1 MKTETQTI
9 VEEVVKPP
17 KNKGGRPRK
26 GSEKPKPDV
35 EKPKR
40 LGRPL
45 TAPWRHQDNGVYNH
59 APIDPEY
66 SIKYWRAHYKKPY
79 TCGICNATLH
89 CCGAIPRHERT
100 LHCQLAKLRKEQEKK
115 EEAN

>member
-1 MKTETQTI
+1 METSREIINEEI
-9 VEEVVKPP
+9 VQPP
-17 KNKGGRPRK
+17 KNQGGRPRK
-26 GSEKPKPDV
+26 GSEKPKPETDA
-35 EKPKR
+35 PKR

-45 TAPWRHQDNGVYNH
+45 TALSRYQDNGVYHNG
-59 APIDPEY
+59 AIGPEY

-79 TCGICNATLH
+79 ICGICNATLH

>member
-1 MKTETQTI
+1 METSRETI
-9 VEEVVKPP
+9 IEEVVKPP

-26 GSEKPKPDV
+26 GSEKPKP
-35 EKPKR
+35 E
-40 LGRPL
+40 
-45 TAPWRHQDNGVYNH
+45 DNGVYNH

-66 SIKYWRAHYKKPY
+66 SIKYWRAHSKKPY

-89 CCGAIPRHERT
+89 CCGAVPRHERT